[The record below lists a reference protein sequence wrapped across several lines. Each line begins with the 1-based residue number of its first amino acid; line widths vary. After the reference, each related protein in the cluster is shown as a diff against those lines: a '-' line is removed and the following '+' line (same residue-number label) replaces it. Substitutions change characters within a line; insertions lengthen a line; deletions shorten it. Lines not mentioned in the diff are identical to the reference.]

1 MLLVHAARKM
11 RRFSAIL
18 ALASLVALPPVSARA
33 ADDVFEVKGVP
44 VDVKADTA
52 ADARRVAHSKGERRA
67 FYGLIH
73 RLTLAEDQERIPELG
88 SDDISSYVLDFSVS
102 EEKASS
108 VRYIARLNYRFKPD
122 QIRGML
128 RAYGIPFAETRSKPM
143 AILPVMEIGAAT
155 VLWDEPNPWRRAWG
169 LRDKP
174 VGLVPIVLPLGD
186 LQDVSTIG
194 AAEAMA
200 GDAARLA
207 AIAQR
212 YGATGTIVAHN
223 NITVPPGSSRQRMTA
238 TLHRPSEPYPVESNT
253 ITIDQRDGENLEG
266 MMARLVDETQ
276 RRIENLWKHRNL
288 ILETGTGIM
297 AVTVPIAGLSDW
309 LAVRDQM
316 RSIGII
322 RNADVVLMS
331 RDQVRVNIHYV
342 GGPDQ
347 LVTALE
353 QANLSMLQES
363 GEWLVMPIGAM
374 QPPRT

>member
-1 MLLVHAARKM
+1 MLLDHAARKM
-11 RRFSAIL
+11 RCFSAAL
-18 ALASLVALPPVSARA
+18 ALASLAAFPPAPAHA

-52 ADARRVAHSKGERRA
+52 AEARRVALSRGERRA
-67 FYGLIH
+67 FYALLH
-73 RLTLAEDQERIPELG
+73 RLTLAEDQERIPELNG
-88 SDDISSYVLDFSVS
+88 EEISGYVLDFSVS

-108 VRYIARLNYRFKPD
+108 VRYIARLDYRFKPD

-143 AILPVMEIGAAT
+143 AVLPVMEIGAAT

-174 VGLVPIVLPLGD
+174 VGLVPIILPLGD
-186 LQDVSTIG
+186 LQDVSTVG

-200 GDAARLA
+200 GDPARLA

-212 YGATGTIVAHN
+212 YGAAGTIVAHN
-223 NITVPPGSSRQRMTA
+223 NITVPPGSNRQQMTA
-238 TLHRPSEPYPVESNT
+238 TLYRPSDPYPVESNT
-253 ITIDQRDGENLEG
+253 ITINQRDGENLDG
-266 MMARLVDETQ
+266 MMTRLVDETQ

-288 ILETGTGIM
+288 ILETGTGIL
-297 AVTVPIAGLSDW
+297 AVTVPITGLTDW

-353 QANLSMLQES
+353 QANLSLLQES
-363 GEWLVMPIGAM
+363 GEWLVMPIGAL

>member
-11 RRFSAIL
+11 RHLSAIL
-18 ALASLVALPPVSARA
+18 ALASLAVLPPVSARA
-33 ADDVFEVKGVP
+33 ADDVFEVKGVS

-52 ADARRVAHSKGERRA
+52 AEARRVALSKGERRA
-67 FYGLIH
+67 FYALLH
-73 RLTLAEDQERIPELG
+73 RLTLTEDQERIPELSG
-88 SDDISSYVLDFSVS
+88 DEISGYVQDFSVS

-108 VRYIARLNYRFKPD
+108 VRYIARLNYRFKPN

-143 AILPVMEIGAAT
+143 VVLPVMEIGAAT

-194 AAEAMA
+194 AGEAMA
-200 GDAARLA
+200 SDPARLA
-207 AIAQR
+207 AIARR

-223 NITVPPGSSRQRMTA
+223 NITVPPGSNRQQMTA
-238 TLHRPSEPYPVESNT
+238 TLYRPSDPYPVEANA
-253 ITIDQRDGENLEG
+253 IIINQRDGENLDG

-276 RRIENLWKHRNL
+276 RRIENLWKRRNL
-288 ILETGTGIM
+288 ILETGTGVL
-297 AVTVPIAGLSDW
+297 AVTVPITGLSDW
-309 LAVRDQM
+309 LTVRDQM
-316 RSIGII
+316 RGIGII

-353 QANLSMLQES
+353 QTNLSLLQES